1 MTILACESHAPDI
14 AAIPVSP
21 EVRSNPA
28 VATATPVAFDRTL
41 YSAAAATLHPS
52 ATAPPPPTLPAASP
66 SPLITYASCE
76 EAEVSG
82 TPTVQGRSGPG
93 HGFAAVLLPSV
104 RDGDGDGVVCERPPT
119 APLSVPPMAVPAA
132 AIPLPL
138 DAPTPTP
145 RATPTPTRMATA
157 LPGAVVPY
165 ATCKEAEAA
174 GEPWVAGTE
183 GPGEGFP
190 AERVPDTDDGDRDG
204 VVCERLPA
212 DYRPMEPI
220 PQLAVPE
227 PTAVPQ
233 APTAG
238 PPADEA
244 STSTL
249 TTSPESTS
257 SSEHTATPAP
267 TPSAGGVYTS
277 CEEAEE
283 AAEPRIQG
291 SNGPGMGFPQALVP
305 GARDGDD
312 DGVVCEQ
319 SPAGQPTFTSSPTST
334 PSDGTTYASCQ
345 DAEAAGE
352 ARVQGSNGP
361 GRGFPKSMV
370 PNARDGDGDGV
381 VCEQSTPVESATT
394 SKPTTTPSEGVIYA
408 SCEDADAAGERRVQ
422 GTSGPGRGFP
432 EPMVPSAR
440 DGDGDGVVCERSP
453 PAEPRTTATPT
464 ATPAEVDTYA
474 SCDEADVAGE
484 TRVQGTSG
492 PGRGFPERL
501 VPSARDGDGDGVVC
515 EK

>member
-1 MTILACESHAPDI
+1 M
-14 AAIPVSP
+14 
-21 EVRSNPA
+21 
-28 VATATPVAFDRTL
+28 
-41 YSAAAATLHPS
+41 
-52 ATAPPPPTLPAASP
+52 
-66 SPLITYASCE
+66 
-76 EAEVSG
+76 
-82 TPTVQGRSGPG
+82 
-93 HGFAAVLLPSV
+93 LPSV

-119 APLSVPPMAVPAA
+119 APLSVPTMASLVPATSG
-132 AIPLPL
+132 PL
-138 DAPTPTP
+138 DAITPAP
-145 RATPTPTRMATA
+145 RATAAPTPLAGASPST
-157 LPGAVVPY
+157 AVVY

-174 GEPWVAGTE
+174 GESRVRGSE
-183 GPGEGFP
+183 GPGEGFV
-190 AERVPDTDDGDRDG
+190 AGRVPDTDDGDSDG

-227 PTAVPQ
+227 PMAIPQ
-233 APTAG
+233 APTAS

-291 SNGPGMGFPQALVP
+291 SKGPGIGFPQALVP

-319 SPAGQPTFTSSPTST
+319 SPAVQPTSVSSPTST
-334 PSDGTTYASCQ
+334 PSDGPTYASCR
-345 DAEAAGE
+345 DAEDDGE

-381 VCEQSTPVESATT
+381 VCEQSTPVESTTT
-394 SKPTTTPSEGVIYA
+394 STPTATPSEGVIYA

-432 EPMVPSAR
+432 KPMVPTAR

-453 PAEPRTTATPT
+453 PAEPRTTVTPT
-464 ATPAEVDTYA
+464 ATPAEVETYA

-492 PGRGFPERL
+492 PGRGFPKPL